1 MIKLVGAVFIL
12 LSTSWAG
19 FEASKYLTERP
30 RQLRLLKLALQSL
43 EAEITYSHTPLHEA
57 TRKISKQL
65 QKPVSWFFET
75 FSKKLTE
82 EEISVKKAWDESL
95 NDVWKLTA
103 FKAGEYEIL
112 KQFGENLGRHDMMTQ
127 QKHIQLALKHLD
139 REETEAVEKQKKYEK
154 MTKSLGFLSGLLLII
169 LLL

>member
-1 MIKLVGAVFIL
+1 MIKILGAIFIL

-19 FEASKYLTERP
+19 FEVSKYLTERP
-30 RQLRLLKLALQSL
+30 RQLRLLKVALQSL

-65 QKPVSWFFET
+65 QKPVSWFFEN

-82 EEISVKKAWDESL
+82 QEISVKKAWEDSLDE
-95 NDVWKLTA
+95 VWKLTA
-103 FKAGEYEIL
+103 FKSGEYEIL
-112 KQFGENLGRHDMMTQ
+112 KQFGENLGKHDLLTQ
-127 QKHIQLALKHLD
+127 QKHIHLALKHLE
-139 REETEAVEKQKKYEK
+139 REETEAVERQRKYEK

>member
-1 MIKLVGAVFIL
+1 MIKIIGALFIL

-19 FEASKYLTERP
+19 FEASRYLTERP
-30 RQLRLLKLALQSL
+30 RQLRILKVALQSL

-57 TRKISKQL
+57 TRKISQQL

-82 EEISVKKAWDESL
+82 QEISVKKAWEESL
-95 NDVWKLTA
+95 MDIWKLTA
-103 FKAGEYEIL
+103 FKSGEFEIL
-112 KQFGENLGRHDMMTQ
+112 KQFGENLGKYDMVTQ
-127 QKHIQLALKHLD
+127 QKHIHLALKHLD
-139 REETEAVEKQKKYEK
+139 REEAEAVEKQRKYEK
-154 MTKSLGFLSGLLLII
+154 MAKSLGFLSGLLLII

>member
-1 MIKLVGAVFIL
+1 MIKILGAVFIL

-19 FEASKYLTERP
+19 FEVSKYLTERP
-30 RQLRLLKLALQSL
+30 RQLRMLKVALQSL

-65 QKPVSWFFET
+65 QKPVSWFFEN

-82 EEISVKKAWDESL
+82 KEISVKQAWEESL
-95 NDVWKLTA
+95 DEVWKLTA
-103 FKAGEYEIL
+103 FKSGEFEIL
-112 KQFGENLGRHDMMTQ
+112 KQFGENLGKHDLFTQ
-127 QKHIQLALKHLD
+127 QKHIHLALKHLD
-139 REETEAVEKQKKYEK
+139 REEIEAVEKQRKYEK

>member
-1 MIKLVGAVFIL
+1 MIKILGAIFIL

-19 FEASKYLTERP
+19 FEVSKYLTERP
-30 RQLRLLKLALQSL
+30 RQLRMLKVALQSL

-65 QKPVSWFFET
+65 QKPVSWFFEN

-82 EEISVKKAWDESL
+82 QEISVKKAWEDSL
-95 NDVWKLTA
+95 KEVWKLTA
-103 FKAGEYEIL
+103 FKSGEYEIL
-112 KQFGENLGRHDMMTQ
+112 KQFGENLGKHDLVTQ
-127 QKHIQLALKHLD
+127 QKHIHLALKHLE
-139 REETEAVEKQKKYEK
+139 REETEAVERQRKYEK

>member
-1 MIKLVGAVFIL
+1 MIKIVGAIFIL

-19 FEASKYLTERP
+19 FEAAKYLTERP
-30 RQLRLLKLALQSL
+30 RQLRLLKVALQSL

-65 QKPVSWFFET
+65 QKPVSWFFEN

-82 EEISVKKAWDESL
+82 QEISVKKAWEDSL
-95 NDVWKLTA
+95 NDIWKLTA
-103 FKAGEYEIL
+103 FKKGEYEIL
-112 KQFGENLGRHDMMTQ
+112 KQFGENLGKYDLMTQ
-127 QKHIQLALKHLD
+127 QKHILLALKHLE
-139 REETEAVEKQKKYEK
+139 REEVEAIEKQKKYEK